1 MGEISMNSIIKDR
14 KIKVRKVTTVVAIF
28 AGTVL
33 LLRKLKDHLHPN
45 HLTHHEPDLETR
57 GRTIRWASFYDPFVK
72 LLSLGKDQKMRQ
84 STVELAQ
91 IKPGESILDVGCG
104 TGQLTRAAKG
114 KAGATAEVV
123 GVDASA
129 EMIAVARRKAQE
141 EGCDIDFQ
149 PGLIEKLPFP
159 DDTFDIVLSSLMVHH
174 LPDDLKER
182 GFTEVYRV
190 LKPGGRLFVVDFE
203 PPSHPLLRGFMSVL
217 LGEGMIHVNVRQYSP
232 IMVEAGF
239 AEVETGPM
247 DTRWLSF
254 VRGRKP
260 TGKENDLAEK
270 DSKTD

>member
-1 MGEISMNSIIKDR
+1 MNSIIKDR
-14 KIKVRKVTTVVAIF
+14 KIKVRKVTTVVVVF
-28 AGTVL
+28 AGMIL
-33 LLRKLKDHLHPN
+33 LLRQLKDHWHPN
-45 HLTHHEPDLETR
+45 HLTHHSPDLETR
-57 GRTIRWASFYDPFVK
+57 GRTIRWASYYDLFVK

-129 EMIAVARRKAQE
+129 EMIAVARHKAQE

-149 PGLIEKLPFP
+149 PGLIEKLSFP
-159 DDTFDIVLSSLMVHH
+159 DDQFDVVLSSLMVHH

-182 GFTEVYRV
+182 GFAEVYRV

-203 PPSHPLLRGFMSVL
+203 PPTHPLFRGFMSVL
-217 LGEGMIHVNVRQYSP
+217 LGEGMMQLDVRQYSP
-232 IMVEAGF
+232 LMEEVGF
-239 AEVETGPM
+239 AAVETGPM
-247 DTRWLSF
+247 NTRWLSF
-254 VRGRKP
+254 VCGRKP
-260 TGKENDLAEK
+260 AGKENDSAEK
-270 DSKTD
+270 AFKTD